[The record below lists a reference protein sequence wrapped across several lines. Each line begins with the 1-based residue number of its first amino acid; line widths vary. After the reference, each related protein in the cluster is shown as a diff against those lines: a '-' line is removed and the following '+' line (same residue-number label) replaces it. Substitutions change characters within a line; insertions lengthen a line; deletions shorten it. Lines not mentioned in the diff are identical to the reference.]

1 MLNNYYEEISL
12 KSQFLQ
18 KKNESINILHKHLL
32 YSKLQIKGLKVVI
45 IIYSIFFFI
54 INFFHLFLKEKIT
67 LDNKLVPEYED
78 NLNFLEYNTTI
89 KPIALYNPKN
99 YLINSTFMD
108 YSLRNNIEM
117 LYIYDINAKKLNEQI
132 NLAKNHG
139 IYGFGFYYF
148 WPNEKR
154 VFNSP
159 LDLMVEN
166 KQLDF
171 NFLLIW
177 EPDLKYNE
185 KDNDK
190 DRNFKI
196 SKFCSDISK
205 YVMDSRY
212 IKFNNER
219 PIIGINNTEIKKKDL
234 ITLRQNFRAY
244 NLGEIFI
251 LLNANDSY
259 IHYNNITEKSKSDGL
274 LYSTKLEFLDKVK
287 FYYNNT
293 FGYFYTEL
301 LYHNLHLNIPNN
313 DTYIYRTT
321 VPLLNYPFYIKEN
334 KTYIYGDYTQEKF
347 YLFNHEIIRW
357 TQERYDEDNQYI
369 FIDNF
374 HFFENNSVLGYAN
387 INTFSKALY
396 KIPFIDDN
404 KFNLINLKT
413 NALVLVQA
421 HVYYTE
427 LLADIVIKSNN
438 FPVPFDLYITTN
450 TKEKKNFIEDYL
462 KKNSLANKYEVLI
475 LENKGRDVIPFLTQI
490 KDIWENYKY
499 FCHIHTKKHGYDE
512 QIGYNWQ
519 GYLYNN
525 LLGDKDSISKILTD
539 FENNNKLG
547 VIIPDHF
554 YSQIKY
560 SFYLDFRNKKHL
572 YNLFETLFPFLKLK
586 IGNVLDFPVGNM
598 FWARTSAVYQIFDDK
613 IIKKCPE
620 EKGQLDGTM
629 LHAIERIWLYLA
641 KLNGFYYKSNLN
653 HV

>member
-1 MLNNYYEEISL
+1 MFDNYYEKESL
-12 KSQFLQ
+12 KSHILP
-18 KKNESINILHKHLL
+18 KKEENISILHKNLL
-32 YSKLQIKGLKVVI
+32 INNLKITSVKAI
-45 IIYSIFFFI
+45 IIIFFLYTFI
-54 INFFHLFLKEKIT
+54 TNILRLFLKEKIN
-67 LDNKLVPEYED
+67 LDNKLKPEYED
-78 NLNFLEYNTTI
+78 NLYFLDYNTTI

-99 YLINSTFMD
+99 YLINSTFMN
-108 YSLRNNIEM
+108 YSLMNNKEI
-117 LYIYDINAKKLNEQI
+117 LYIYDINVKKLEEQI

-148 WPNEKR
+148 WPYERR

-159 LDLMVEN
+159 LDIMVDNE
-166 KQLDF
+166 QLDF

-177 EPDLKYNE
+177 ETNLQYNE
-185 KDNDK
+185 KYK

-196 SKFCSDISK
+196 SKFCYDISR
-205 YVMDSRY
+205 YIMDGRY

-219 PIIGINNTEIKKKDL
+219 PIIGINNTDIDVKDL
-234 ITLRQNFRAY
+234 NALRHNFRLN

-251 LLNANDSY
+251 LLKANDSY
-259 IHYNNITEKSKSDGL
+259 INYNNREKKKSDGIY
-274 LYSTKLEFLDKVK
+274 YSTQLDFLDKVI
-287 FYYNNT
+287 FYYNDT
-293 FGYFYTEL
+293 YGYFYTEL
-301 LYHNLHLNIPNN
+301 LYHNLFLNVSIN
-313 DTYIYRTT
+313 DTYVYRTSI
-321 VPLLNYPFYIKEN
+321 PLLNYPFYIKEN
-334 KTYIYGDYTQEKF
+334 KTYIYGDYTLEKF
-347 YLFNHEIIRW
+347 YLFNQGIIKW
-357 TQERYDEDNQYI
+357 TQERYDKDNQFI

-374 HFFENNSVLGYAN
+374 NFLEKDSISGYAN

-396 KIPFIDDN
+396 EIPLIDRS
-404 KFNLINLKT
+404 KFNLINLQR
-413 NALVLVQA
+413 NALVFVQA
-421 HVYYTE
+421 HVFYID
-427 LLADIVIKSNN
+427 LLPDIVTKSNN

-462 KKNSLANKYEVLI
+462 KRNSIANKYEVLFI
-475 LENKGRDVIPFLTQI
+475 ENKGRDIIPFLTQV

-525 LLGDKDSISKILTD
+525 LLGDKDIISKILTD

-560 SFYLDFRNKKHL
+560 SFYMDFRNIKHL

-586 IGNVLDFPVGNM
+586 IGDVLDFPIGNM
-598 FWARTSAVYQIFDDK
+598 FWARTSAVFQIFDKK
-613 IIKKCPE
+613 IINKCPE

-641 KLNGFYYKSNLN
+641 KLNGFYYKSVLN
-653 HV
+653 HI

>member
-1 MLNNYYEEISL
+1 MFDNYYEKESL
-12 KSQFLQ
+12 KSHILP
-18 KKNESINILHKHLL
+18 KKEENISILHKNLL
-32 YSKLQIKGLKVVI
+32 INKLKITSVKAI
-45 IIYSIFFFI
+45 IIIFFLYTFI
-54 INFFHLFLKEKIT
+54 TNILRLFLKEKIN
-67 LDNKLVPEYED
+67 LDNKLKPEYED
-78 NLNFLEYNTTI
+78 NLYFLDYNTTI

-99 YLINSTFMD
+99 YLINSTFMN
-108 YSLRNNIEM
+108 YSLMNNKEI
-117 LYIYDINAKKLNEQI
+117 LYIYDINVKKLEEQI

-148 WPNEKR
+148 WPYERR

-159 LDLMVEN
+159 LDIMVDNE
-166 KQLDF
+166 QLNF

-177 EPDLKYNE
+177 ETNLQYNE
-185 KDNDK
+185 KYK

-196 SKFCSDISK
+196 SKFCYDISR
-205 YVMDSRY
+205 YIMDKRY

-219 PIIGINNTEIKKKDL
+219 PIIGINNTDIDVKDL
-234 ITLRQNFRAY
+234 NALRHNFRLN

-251 LLNANDSY
+251 LLKANDSY
-259 IHYNNITEKSKSDGL
+259 INYNNREKKKSDGIY
-274 LYSTKLEFLDKVK
+274 YSTQLDFLDKVI
-287 FYYNNT
+287 FYYNDT
-293 FGYFYTEL
+293 YGYFYTEL
-301 LYHNLHLNIPNN
+301 LYHNLFLNVSIN
-313 DTYIYRTT
+313 DTYVYRTSI
-321 VPLLNYPFYIKEN
+321 PLLNYPFYIKEN
-334 KTYIYGDYTQEKF
+334 KTYIYGDYTLEKF
-347 YLFNHEIIRW
+347 YLFNQGIIKW
-357 TQERYDEDNQYI
+357 TQERYNKDNQFI

-374 HFFENNSVLGYAN
+374 NFLEKDSISGYAN

-396 KIPFIDDN
+396 EIPLIDRS
-404 KFNLINLKT
+404 KFNLINLQR
-413 NALVLVQA
+413 NALVFVQA
-421 HVYYTE
+421 HVFYID
-427 LLADIVIKSNN
+427 LLPDIVTKSNN

-462 KKNSLANKYEVLI
+462 KRNSIANKYEVLFI
-475 LENKGRDVIPFLTQI
+475 ENKGRDIIPFLTQV

-525 LLGDKDSISKILTD
+525 LLGDKDIISKILTD

-560 SFYLDFRNKKHL
+560 SFYMDFRNIKHL

-586 IGNVLDFPVGNM
+586 IGDVLDFPIGNM

-641 KLNGFYYKSNLN
+641 KLNGFYYKSVLN
-653 HV
+653 HI

>member
-1 MLNNYYEEISL
+1 MLDNYYEKESFKRQVL
-12 KSQFLQ
+12 L
-18 KKNESINILHKHLL
+18 NENMHINIFNRHLL
-32 YSKLQIKGLKVVI
+32 FSKKIANLKLII
-45 IIYSIFFFI
+45 IIYSLFYFI
-54 INFFHLFLKEKIT
+54 INLFHLFLKSKIT
-67 LDNKLVPEYED
+67 LDNKLTPEYED
-78 NLNFLEYNTTI
+78 NLYFLEYNTTI

-99 YLINSTFMD
+99 YLINSTFTN
-108 YSLRNNIEM
+108 YSLKYNIEM
-117 LYIYDINAKKLNEQI
+117 LYIYDINAKKLSKQI
-132 NLAKNHG
+132 NLAKSHG

-148 WPNEKR
+148 WPYERR

-159 LDLMVEN
+159 LDIMIDN

-177 EPDLKYNE
+177 EPDLKYDKKKKN
-185 KDNDK
+185 KDM
-190 DRNFKI
+190 NFKI

-205 YVMDSRY
+205 YVMDKRY

-219 PIIGINNTEIKKKDL
+219 PIIGINNTDINKTDL
-234 ITLRQNFRAY
+234 YTLRQNFRDN

-259 IHYNNITEKSKSDGL
+259 IIYNNIFDKNKSDGIY
-274 LYSTKLEFLDKVK
+274 YSTNLDFLDKVR
-287 FYYNNT
+287 FYYNKT
-293 FGYFYTEL
+293 YGYFYTEL
-301 LYHNLHLNIPNN
+301 LYHNLFLNITNN
-313 DTYIYRTT
+313 DSYIYRTS
-321 VPLLNYPFYIKEN
+321 VPLLNYPKYIKKN

-347 YLFNHEIIRW
+347 YIFNQEIIKW
-357 TQERYDEDNQYI
+357 TKKRYNKDNQYI

-374 HFFENNSVLGYAN
+374 NFLEEDSILGYAN

-396 KIPFIDDN
+396 EIPFIDDR
-404 KFNLINLKT
+404 KFNLINLQRNT
-413 NALVLVQA
+413 LVLVQA

-427 LLADIVIKSNN
+427 LLADVVNKSNN
-438 FPVPFDLYITTN
+438 IPVPFDLYITTD

-462 KKNSLANKYEVLI
+462 KKNTNANKYEVLI
-475 LENKGRDVIPFLTQI
+475 IENKGRDVIPFLIQI

-512 QIGYNWQ
+512 LIGHNWQ

-525 LLGDKDSISKILTD
+525 LLGNKDTISKILSD

-560 SFYLDFRNKKHL
+560 AFYLDFRNKKHL
-572 YNLFETLFPFLKLK
+572 YNLFETLFPYMKLK
-586 IGNVLDFPVGNM
+586 IGNVLDFPIGNM
-598 FWARTSAVYQIFDDK
+598 FWARTSAVYQIFDKK

-641 KLNGFYYKSNLN
+641 KLNGFYYKCVLN
-653 HV
+653 HI